1 VAVGLYASRGVIADK
16 RLRIRKLADVRD
28 LLLLVYTSPFQVLQE
43 AKWFQSILASATIGL
58 ESNSTHALLAAA
70 RAGAGV
76 AVLPRFV
83 AREHEDLVAV
93 SDDVAAHD
101 LLLVTHPEVRRDP
114 KVRATADF
122 LKRLAAEPPGLC

>member
-1 VAVGLYASRGVIADK
+1 M
-16 RLRIRKLADVRD
+16 
-28 LLLLVYTSPFQVLQE
+28 LQD
-43 AKWFQSILASATIGL
+43 AKWFLPILDSARIAL

-83 AREHEDLVAV
+83 ARCHDDLAAV
-93 SDDVAAHD
+93 SDDVASQD
-101 LLLVTHPEVRRDP
+101 VWLITHPDFRRDP

-122 LKRLAAEPPGLC
+122 LKRAASELSN